1 MADITSY
8 LLENGFTY
16 NDFEGYSGQI
26 PDQVADLI
34 HLTQPP
40 SVKTILEIGFNAG
53 HSSDTFL
60 SANPNASVVSFDLGA
75 HTYVAKAK
83 EYIDR
88 KYPDRHTLILG
99 DSTRT
104 IPEYTTNNPGKT
116 FDAIF
121 VDGGHEYPIAYAD
134 LSNCFALAHNDTIVM
149 IDDTVYTETWQAGHT
164 IGPTAAWENHI
175 RMGKIIELNGKDY
188 CPYRGMSWGTYL
200 KKRR

>member
-1 MADITSY
+1 MANITSY

-16 NDFEGYSGQI
+16 TDFEGYSGQI
-26 PDQVADLI
+26 PEQTVDLTK
-34 HLTQPP
+34 LTQSP
-40 SVKTILEIGFNAG
+40 SIKTILEIGFNAG

-60 SANPNASVVSFDLGA
+60 FANPTATVVSFDLGA
-75 HTYVAKAK
+75 HTYVKKAK

-88 KYPDRHTLILG
+88 MYPGRHTLILG
-99 DSTRT
+99 DSTVT
-104 IPEYTTNNPGKT
+104 IPEYITNNPGKP

-134 LSNCFALAHNDTIVM
+134 LSNCFALAHNDTIV
-149 IDDTVYTETWQAGHT
+149 IVDDTVYTDTWQAGHT

-175 RMGKIIELNGKDY
+175 RMGRIVEIDGKDY
-188 CPYRGMSWGTYL
+188 LPYRGMSWGTYL